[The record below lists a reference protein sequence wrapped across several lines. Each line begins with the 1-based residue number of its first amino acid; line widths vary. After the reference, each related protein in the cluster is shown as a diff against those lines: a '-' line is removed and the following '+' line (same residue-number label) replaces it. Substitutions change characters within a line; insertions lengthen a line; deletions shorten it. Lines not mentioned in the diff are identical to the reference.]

1 MPDASDLIH
10 RAIAA
15 RVGEPPHPLLLLL
28 HGRGAD
34 EADLLGLAPHLDPRF
49 FVVSARAPYQFEGGG
64 GFAWYESL
72 APGRPDATT
81 FRASLARLSAFVRE
95 LAVNYP
101 IDPAAIYPL
110 GFSQG
115 SMMANALT
123 LTAPDLVAGA
133 VLLSGFQPAI
143 DGLVVQREALRGKP
157 VFAAHGTFD
166 GVLPAAMGRSVER
179 TLRELGLDLTY
190 REYAM
195 DHQIIGPELAD
206 FDSWLK
212 ARLDARAA

>member
-34 EADLLGLAPHLDPRF
+34 EADLLGLAPHLDARF
-49 FVVSARAPYQFEGGG
+49 FVVSARAPYQFDRGG

-81 FRASLARLSAFVRE
+81 FRASLCRLSAFVRE
-95 LAVNYP
+95 LAASYP

-143 DGLVVQREALRGKP
+143 DGLTVQREALRGKP

-166 GVLPAAMGRSVER
+166 EVLPVAMGQRVENA
-179 TLRELGLDLTY
+179 LLDLSLDLTY

-195 DHQIIGPELAD
+195 GHQIIGPELAD

-212 ARLDARAA
+212 ARLDARST

>member
-15 RVGEPPHPLLLLL
+15 RVGQPPHPLLLLL

-49 FVVSARAPYQFEGGG
+49 FVVSARAPYEFDGTS
-64 GFAWYESL
+64 GFAWYESFG
-72 APGRPDATT
+72 PGRPDAST
-81 FRASLARLSAFVRE
+81 FRESLARLSAFVRG
-95 LAVNYP
+95 LAATYP

-133 VLLSGFQPAI
+133 VLLSGFQPAV
-143 DGLVVQREALRGKP
+143 DGLAVQRDALRGKP

-166 GVLPAAMGRSVER
+166 VVLPTAMGRSVESA
-179 TLRELGLDLTY
+179 LLELGLDLTY

-206 FDSWLK
+206 FDAWLT
-212 ARLDARAA
+212 ARLDARSA